1 MNKTQ
6 PTDAGTISWR
16 KPVLILV
23 CATVILLLS
32 VGIRQT
38 FGLFMAPVS
47 SDLGWGREVF
57 ALALATQNLVWGVSQ
72 PFTGALADKF
82 GAGKVIALS
91 GLLYVG
97 GLYMMS
103 GVQTPA
109 EILIS
114 NGFMIG
120 FALSGCGYPVVL
132 AVISRNVPEKWRS
145 MFLGIGS
152 TGGSSGQLLMIPMS
166 QYFISSYGW
175 VMAILIMAAMAAMIV
190 PMAATL
196 AGRSSIKLPAKEIE
210 FNLTIKEALQEARGH
225 SGYILLTS
233 GFFVC
238 GWQVGFVSAH
248 FPAYLSDNGF
258 SLAIAAA
265 ALTLIGL
272 ANIFGTLISGALGG
286 YFPKKK
292 LLAGLYFLRA
302 LVFAGFLLLPLS
314 ETGILIFSVA
324 IGLLWLATVPL
335 TSGLVSQ
342 MLGVRYLGMLYGIT
356 FMSHQVGSFCGVWL
370 GGYLFDTTGSYN
382 VIWWGSIILG
392 LVATLMHLLIDD
404 RSVERLATTESN
416 QSL

>member
-1 MNKTQ
+1 MIETQ
-6 PTDAGTISWR
+6 PTGVSSISWR
-16 KPVLILV
+16 KPIIILV

-38 FGLFMAPVS
+38 FGLFMSPVS
-47 SDLGWGREVF
+47 DSQGWGREVF
-57 ALALATQNLVWGVSQ
+57 ALALATQNLVWGLSQ

-82 GAGKVIALS
+82 GAGRIIALG

-103 GVQTPA
+103 GVQTPS

-145 MFLGIGS
+145 LFLGIGS
-152 TGGSSGQLLMIPMS
+152 TGGSSGQLLLIPMS

-175 VMAILIMAAMAAMIV
+175 ATAILIMAAMAGLIV
-190 PMAATL
+190 PMAAAL
-196 AGRSSIKLPAKEIE
+196 ADRNSDKLPAKEVE
-210 FNLTIKEALQEARGH
+210 SNLTIKEALSEARGH
-225 SGYILLTS
+225 SGYILLTT

-248 FPAYLSDNGF
+248 FPSFLSDNGF

-272 ANIFGTLISGALGG
+272 SNIFGTLISGALGG
-286 YFPKKK
+286 YFSKKK

-302 LVFAGFLLLPLS
+302 LVFAVFLLLPLS
-314 ETGILIFSVA
+314 EIGILIFSVA

-335 TSGLVSQ
+335 TSGLVGQ
-342 MLGVRYLGMLYGIT
+342 MLGVKNIGMLYGIT
-356 FMSHQVGSFCGVWL
+356 FMSHQLGSFCGVWL
-370 GGYLFDTTGSYN
+370 GGYLFDTTGSYD
-382 VIWWGSIILG
+382 VIWWGSIVLG
-392 LVATLMHLLIDD
+392 LVAALMHLLIDD
-404 RSVERLATTESN
+404 RSVERLAPTEAN
-416 QSL
+416 QNL